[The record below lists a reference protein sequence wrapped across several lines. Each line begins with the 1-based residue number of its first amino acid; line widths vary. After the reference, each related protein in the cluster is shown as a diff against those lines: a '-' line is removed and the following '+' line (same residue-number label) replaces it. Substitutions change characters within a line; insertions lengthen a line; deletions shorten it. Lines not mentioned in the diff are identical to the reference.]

1 MIWKVNREA
10 VVALAGTCA
19 ILMQF
24 AHPKVAAGV
33 RDHSSFETDP
43 VGRLRRTFDLTLAWV
58 FGSRQQVVEAAR
70 IVNRRHNAVQ
80 GPGYSA
86 KDPDLLMWVQATL
99 VYSAIR
105 AYRSFVGPLTEAHAD
120 RYYQETKEI
129 GILLGTPRERYP
141 ADLNGFNGYL
151 EAMIERGEVRVEE
164 DAQRMGR
171 LILQPRFPGV
181 PQMAFTPLRAITA
194 GLLPAP
200 LRLQYGLTWGRTDRA
215 AFAFSQ
221 KLLPRLLSMTPAPI
235 RFLPP
240 ARHAYAR
247 LRRSRPVP
255 EQAFRTG

>member
-1 MIWKVNREA
+1 MIWQVNREA

-33 RDHSSFETDP
+33 RDHSSFDIDP
-43 VGRLRRTFDLTLAWV
+43 VGRLKRTFDLTLAWV
-58 FGSRQQVVEAAR
+58 FGSRPEVVEAAR

-105 AYRSFVGPLTEAHAD
+105 AYRLFVGPLTDAQAD
-120 RYYQETKEI
+120 QYYQETKEI
-129 GILLGTPRERYP
+129 GILLGIPREMYP
-141 ADLNGFNGYL
+141 SSLEDFDRFL
-151 EAMIERGEVRVEE
+151 EARIVRGEVLVGE
-164 DAQRMGR
+164 DARRMGR
-171 LILQPRFPGV
+171 LVLQPRFRGV
-181 PQMAFTPLRAITA
+181 PQVAFTPLRAITA

-200 LRLQYGLTWGRTDRA
+200 LRAQYGLKWGRADRA
-215 AFAFSQ
+215 AFALSQ
-221 KLLPRLLSMTPAPI
+221 KVLPRLITLVPRTV

-240 ARHAYAR
+240 ARQAYAR
-247 LRRSRPVP
+247 LRRSRT
-255 EQAFRTG
+255 AA

>member
-1 MIWKVNREA
+1 MIWQVNREA

-33 RDHSSFETDP
+33 RDHSSFEIDP

-58 FGSRQQVVEAAR
+58 FGSRHQVVEAAR

-80 GPGYSA
+80 GAGYSA

-105 AYRSFVGPLTEAHAD
+105 AYRSFVSPLTDAEAD

-129 GILLGTPRERYP
+129 GMLLGIPRDGYP
-141 ADLNGFNGYL
+141 ATVEAFEAYL
-151 EAMIERGEVRVEE
+151 LRMIEGGDVAVGADARRMGEVVLRPGFRWVPRV
-164 DAQRMGR
+164 
-171 LILQPRFPGV
+171 
-181 PQMAFTPLRAITA
+181 AFAPLTVLTA
-194 GLLPAP
+194 GLLPPA
-200 LRLQYGLTWGRTDRA
+200 LREAYQLRWGRLERN
-215 AFAFSQ
+215 AFAVSQ
-221 KLLPRLLSMTPAPI
+221 MVLPRLVRIAPQPI

-240 ARHAYAR
+240 ARRAYAR
-247 LRRSRPVP
+247 LRRGRPAP
-255 EQAFRTG
+255 HRAFRTG